1 MKFPNVEKERRKE
14 GKSTCHGEQRELR
27 QKNEKRRSQCSRRET
42 EERGNRTPSGKKKL
56 GTNHNNMK

>member
-42 EERGNRTPSGKKKL
+42 EERGNTTPSASEERRR
-56 GTNHNNMK
+56 N